1 MQATNVSTDRSQLQN
16 IAVVAREWM
25 DLVDGGCVSVSDVQE
40 HIN

>member
-1 MQATNVSTDRSQLQN
+1 MFMQATNVSTDRSQLQN

-25 DLVDGGCVSVSDVQE
+25 DLVDGGCVSDVQE

>member
-25 DLVDGGCVSVSDVQE
+25 NLVDGGCVSDVQE
-40 HIN
+40 SIN